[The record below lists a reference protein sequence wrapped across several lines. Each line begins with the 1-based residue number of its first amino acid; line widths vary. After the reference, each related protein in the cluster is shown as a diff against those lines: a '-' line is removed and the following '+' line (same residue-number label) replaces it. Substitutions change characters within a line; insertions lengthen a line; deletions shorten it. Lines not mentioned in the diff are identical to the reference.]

1 MNPLPYL
8 LLSAVI
14 ASVVACSLYLYK
26 NLKKGK
32 ILVNLSGLF
41 LLALDSLLL
50 LLDIILVSVTH
61 GPQYIPDYLVF
72 NRLVTDAGFSGRWI
86 LTSYVFIGLGFL
98 IFLYVIAIRLYKK

>member
-41 LLALDSLLL
+41 LLALGSLLL